1 MAIGTDRELAVDA
14 AAGWAADREEGVMAS
29 RADLAEIVCVEGVS
43 KTYGSAAA
51 GVTALREVNL
61 RIGEG
66 EFVSLVGPSG
76 CGKST
81 LMRIVADLL
90 KPTAGS
96 VAIRG
101 RSPREARLQRQIG
114 MVFQSPVL
122 YDWRSVRRNVE
133 LPLEIIGT
141 ARGERRSRAE
151 EMLRLVGL
159 DDFHDRYP
167 WQLSGGMQQRVSIAR
182 ALAFEPVILLMDEP
196 FGALDEI
203 GRERMNQELQH
214 IWSATGKTI
223 LFVTH
228 SIPEAV
234 FLSTRVIVMS
244 AHPGRVVA
252 EIDID
257 LPRPRTEETRTDSR
271 FYELTADVR
280 KALAH

>member
-1 MAIGTDRELAVDA
+1 MTTSITPTTSTER
-14 AAGWAADREEGVMAS
+14 S
-29 RADLAEIVCVEGVS
+29 EIVCVEGVS
-43 KTYGSAAA
+43 KTYGSTSD
-51 GVTALREVNL
+51 GVTALTEVDL
-61 RIGEG
+61 RIDEG
-66 EFVSLVGPSG
+66 EFISLVGPSG

-90 KPTAGS
+90 KPTTGG
-96 VAIRG
+96 VTIRG

-122 YDWRSVRRNVE
+122 YEWRSVRRNVE

-141 ARGERRSRAE
+141 ARGDRRSRAD

-159 DDFHDRYP
+159 EKFHDRYP

-214 IWSATGKTI
+214 IWSETGKTI

-257 LPRPRTEETRTDSR
+257 LPRPRTEDTRTDSR
-271 FYELTADVR
+271 FYELTAEVR
-280 KALAH
+280 KALQH